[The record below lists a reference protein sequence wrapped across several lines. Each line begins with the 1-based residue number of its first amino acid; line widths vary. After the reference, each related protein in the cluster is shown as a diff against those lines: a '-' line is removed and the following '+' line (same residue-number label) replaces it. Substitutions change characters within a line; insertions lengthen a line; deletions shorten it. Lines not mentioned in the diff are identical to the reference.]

1 MHGPKFVA
9 VCLVLFTSA
18 QPAESEPPLLSPSE
32 ALLPAQQAFYNAR
45 YEDAAAHALSM
56 RATTPEDLAG
66 YELRTTALLFQI
78 KRLIGD
84 DRKRHNLNA
93 CLACPELIADFLR
106 DTKTSQALARGRLRS
121 DPRDEAA
128 LYFLGKINLNYVW
141 LHLGPLGRKAGWSE
155 YWEARRS
162 LDSVLQQNPNHVR
175 GRVARA
181 WVDYIVG
188 TRMPRGTK
196 WLVGGGNRQRAL
208 STLREVASI
217 SADFY
222 SSAEARF
229 ALWEMLTREQD
240 FTAAIGV
247 ARELMRDFPSNQELA
262 KFVET
267 YEESLGRRDST
278 PAMDIL
284 LDGARLDR
292 HGFWLTRAHGP
303 RTAQSES

>member
-1 MHGPKFVA
+1 MLTTA
-9 VCLVLFTSA
+9 D
-18 QPAESEPPLLSPSE
+18 
-32 ALLPAQQAFYNAR
+32 ALLPAQQAFYDAR
-45 YEDAAAHALSM
+45 YEAAAAYALAM

-78 KRLIGD
+78 KRLMGD
-84 DRKRHNLNA
+84 DRRQHHNLKA
-93 CLACPELIADFLR
+93 CVACPELIADFLR
-106 DTKTSQALARGRLRS
+106 DTTTSQDMARGRLRS

-162 LDSVLQQNPNHVR
+162 LDSVLRHNPNHVR
-175 GRVARA
+175 ARVARA

-196 WLVGGGNRQRAL
+196 WLVGGGNRTRAL
-208 STLREVASI
+208 STLRDAASN

-222 SSAEARF
+222 SNAEARF

-240 FTAAIGV
+240 FNAAVGV

-267 YEESLGRRDST
+267 YEVSDNRRDSK
-278 PAMDIL
+278 PAVDIL

-292 HGFWLTRAHGP
+292 HEFWLTRAHGP
-303 RTAQSES
+303 RTAQPES